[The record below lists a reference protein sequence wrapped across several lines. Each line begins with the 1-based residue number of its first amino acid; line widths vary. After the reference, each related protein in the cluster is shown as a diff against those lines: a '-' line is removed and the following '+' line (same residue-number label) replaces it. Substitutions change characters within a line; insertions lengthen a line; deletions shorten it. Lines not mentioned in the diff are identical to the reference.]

1 MEQPHELWTCK
12 YVNTVIDSMA
22 DGVFTITPEGKI
34 ASWNKSMELI
44 TGYTKEEAQNRQ
56 CTFIHFSSCPENSCP
71 TGMHDCGILNSE
83 SGFARECVLE
93 SKSGNEIPVLKRAKA
108 IRDEKGELTVI
119 VETVTDLRELKR
131 AREKALKAQ
140 NQLEIKSGLKN
151 IVGISPAMEDV
162 YTKIK
167 MAAESEANVLI
178 SGESGTGKE
187 LAASA
192 IHFLSS
198 RKEEPF
204 VSVNCAALPESL
216 LESEL
221 FGHVKGSFTGAF
233 KNRKG
238 RFEEADQGTL
248 FLDEIGEIPLS
259 VQVKL
264 LRTVQER
271 EIERIGDSEKRKIN
285 IRIVSATNKDLFE
298 QVNSKY
304 FREDLYYR
312 LKVFPI
318 NLPPLR
324 QRKEDIPLLLDFFIK
339 KKRKETKKDIFK
351 TDKDAVAKLE
361 NYSWPGNVRELENA
375 VSYAFVVAGGSV
387 LTSDDFPPEI
397 IKNKKKQN
405 TGFEQ
410 KQIKPQSKQELV
422 KILENCGWNKAEAA
436 RQTGL
441 SRTSIWKYMKKWE
454 IPLNKN

>member
-1 MEQPHELWTCK
+1 MEHPHELWTCK
-12 YVNTVIDSMA
+12 YVNIVIDSMA

-44 TGYTKEEAQNRQ
+44 TGYAKEEAKNRQ

-71 TGMHDCGILNSE
+71 TGMHDCGILTSE

-93 SKSGNEIPVLKRAKA
+93 SKSGDKIPVLKRAKA
-108 IRDEKGELTVI
+108 IHDEKGELTAI
-119 VETVTDLRELKR
+119 VETVTDLRELKK

-140 NQLEIKSGLKN
+140 NQLEMKSGLKN
-151 IVGISPAMEDV
+151 IVGISPIMEDI
-162 YTKIK
+162 YSKIK

-178 SGESGTGKE
+178 SGETGTGKE
-187 LAASA
+187 LVASA

-238 RFEEADQGTL
+238 RFEEADQGSL

-264 LRTVQER
+264 LRAVQER
-271 EIERIGDSEKRKIN
+271 EIERIGDSKKRTVN
-285 IRIVSATNKDLFE
+285 IRIISATNKDLFE
-298 QVNSKY
+298 QVKTKN

-312 LKVFPI
+312 IKVFPI

-339 KKRKETKKDIFK
+339 KKRKETKKEILK
-351 TDKDAVAKLE
+351 ADKDAVAKLE

-387 LTSDDFPPEI
+387 LTPDDFPPEI
-397 IKNKKKQN
+397 IKNKTSKIALQEQTQKKP
-405 TGFEQ
+405 
-410 KQIKPQSKQELV
+410 KSKQEFL
-422 KILENCGWNKAEAA
+422 KILENCEWNKAEAA

-441 SRTSIWKYMKKWE
+441 SRTSIWKYMKKWK

>member
-1 MEQPHELWTCK
+1 LEQPHELWTCK